1 VNVLLISSSENLV
14 EKVAEHLIGIEKD
27 YSSSLVIFP
36 GKRPSHFLRKVLAGK
51 EKSSFIPPVIL
62 SMDEFIEHIHGESLG
77 LGGRKLEA
85 IDAISILYSI
95 HAASPEHLG
104 KESFLTPDTFF
115 PVGMKIYNDLE
126 ELYIEGIPSK
136 KVKEI
141 DTIAGENIPEPT
153 AKRLQSLSYFYETFY
168 KKIEGDLFS
177 TRSLRYRAVSENIDR
192 LNLDRFQKVILSGFF
207 ALTESEKK
215 IFRSLMKRENTLFIF
230 QEGEGMKKK
239 LADLGITGKR
249 EFTPLENPA
258 IYGGEDINKA
268 SVPNRKGGVKA
279 PSFITGF
286 TPTEPEIHC
295 YKSPDSHGQVLGVS
309 TLLKN
314 RIDQKERIDENTV
327 IVLPSSETLLPLFH
341 QALSLLDPDN
351 YNVSLGYPLQRT
363 PLFGFF
369 NNLMEVVFTMDGDR
383 LYVPYYLR
391 FILHPYTKNI
401 YFQGRADITRI
412 LFHAIEEALTE
423 KRTRKFLFLSEL
435 ESDEAIISSIK
446 EKVLRV
452 EPGITLKIMR
462 DHLKAIHANTIRK
475 MLSFKDVGDFARKL
489 KEVVEYIYK
498 NSTARLHP
506 FFYPYS
512 ESFITHLD
520 IISKSL
526 MKDIQFQEVASYFT
540 LFKKY
545 IMTSYTPFAGTP
557 LRGVQVLGF
566 LETRNLK
573 FENVLFLDANEGIIP
588 DTTREDSFL
597 PFKAR
602 QILGLPTYL
611 DREEIMFYT
620 FDTLIRGAK
629 ESHLFYVENDE
640 KERSRFVEKF
650 LWERQKREGKRDDK
664 SYVKTIQYSVNL
676 RDKNPRP
683 INKSVEMIK
692 FLKEYPFSA
701 TSLNTYLYC
710 PLQFYYEY
718 VLGLRE
724 REVVSEEFEKEEIGS
739 FVHLV
744 LSNYFKGKTG
754 SILTEKEMNLKEFEK
769 NFHKHFEEQFGKDPT
784 GEIYLLRKQVERHLK
799 DFIKNYQLPKIKEF
813 QTKILGLEQRID
825 VAKDSFKLGA
835 RLDRVEK
842 RGDRTIIIDY
852 KTSANKNYLTINY
865 NKLDLKNRDSWSE
878 AIGTL
883 QLPFYLVTYSTL
895 TGEKPE
901 EIDCMF
907 LLLGRARIDS
917 DIEVPLFKNEDEFKE
932 NFENLTQVIFSLLRE
947 IVNPDQPFIPTIDPK
962 NNCGRCVYGYICTN

>member
-1 VNVLLISSSENLV
+1 MNVLLISSSENLV

-36 GKRPSHFLRKVLAGK
+36 GKRPSHFLRKVLADK

-62 SMDEFIEHIHGESLG
+62 SMDEFIEHVHDESLG
-77 LGGRKLEA
+77 LDGRKLEA
-85 IDAISILYSI
+85 IDAISILYTI

-104 KESFLTPDTFF
+104 RKSFLTPDTFF

-141 DTIAGENIPEPT
+141 DSIAGENIPQPT

-168 KKIEGDLFS
+168 RRIEEGHFS
-177 TRSLRYRAVSENIDR
+177 TRSSRYRAVSENIDR
-192 LNLDRFQKVILSGFF
+192 LNLDRFKRVILAGFF
-207 ALTESEKK
+207 ALTESEKE
-215 IFRSLMKRENTLFIF
+215 IFRSLMKRENPLFIF
-230 QEGEGMKKK
+230 QEGEGIKKK
-239 LADLGITGKR
+239 LSDLGITAQR
-249 EFTPLENPA
+249 
-258 IYGGEDINKA
+258 
-268 SVPNRKGGVKA
+268 
-279 PSFITGF
+279 GF
-286 TPTEPEIHC
+286 TPNEPEIHC
-295 YKSPDSHGQVLGVS
+295 YKSPDTHGQVLGVS

-314 RIDQKERIDENTV
+314 RIDKKERIDENTV
-327 IVLPSSETLLPLFH
+327 IVLPSPETLLPLFH

-383 LYVPYYLR
+383 LYVPYYLE

-412 LFHAIEEALTE
+412 LFHAIEETLTE
-423 KRTRKFLFLSEL
+423 KRTRKFLSLSEL
-435 ESDEAIISSIK
+435 ESDEVMIGSIK
-446 EKVLRV
+446 EKILRV
-452 EPGITLKIMR
+452 EPGITLKMMKE
-462 DHLKAIHANTIRK
+462 HLETIHSNTLRK

-489 KEVVEYIYK
+489 KEVVEYIYQ

-520 IISKSL
+520 ILSRSL
-526 MKDIQFQEVASYFT
+526 MKEIQFQEVRSYFT

-573 FENVLFLDANEGIIP
+573 FENVLFLDANESIIP

-597 PFKAR
+597 PFKAK

-629 ESHLFYVENDE
+629 ESHLFYVENDA

-650 LWERQKREGKRDDK
+650 LWERQKREGKREDK
-664 SYVKTIQYSVNL
+664 RYVKTIQYSVNL
-676 RDKNPRP
+676 KKEAPRP
-683 INKSVEMIK
+683 IKKSGEMIR

-710 PLQFYYEY
+710 PIQFYYEY
-718 VLGLRE
+718 VLGLRGK
-724 REVVSEEFEKEEIGS
+724 EVVSEEFEKEEIGS

-744 LSNYFKGKTG
+744 LADYFKGKTG
-754 SILTEKEMNLKEFEK
+754 SVLTEKEMNLKEFEK
-769 NFHKHFEEQFGKDPT
+769 VMHKHFEEQYGKDPA
-784 GEIYLLRKQVERHLK
+784 GEIYLLRNQVERHLK
-799 DFIKNYQLPKIKEF
+799 DFIKNYQVPKIKEF

-825 VAKDSFKLGA
+825 VVKDSFKLGA

-842 RGDRTIIIDY
+842 RADRTVIIDY
-852 KTSANKNYLTINY
+852 KTSANKNYLTIHY
-865 NKLDLKNRDSWSE
+865 HKLDLKNRDSWSE

-883 QLPFYLVTYSTL
+883 QLPFYLLTYSTL

-901 EIDCMF
+901 NIGCMF

-917 DIEVPLFKNEDEFKE
+917 DIEVPLFKNETEFQE
-932 NFENLTQVIFSLLRE
+932 NYGNLTQVIFSLLGE
-947 IVNPDQPFIPTIDPK
+947 IINPDQPFLPTTDPK
-962 NNCGRCVYGYICTN
+962 HNCARCVYGYICTN

>member
-1 VNVLLISSSENLV
+1 M
-14 EKVAEHLIGIEKD
+14 
-27 YSSSLVIFP
+27 
-36 GKRPSHFLRKVLAGK
+36 
-51 EKSSFIPPVIL
+51 IL
-62 SMDEFIEHIHGESLG
+62 SMDEFIEHVHDESLV

-85 IDAISILYSI
+85 IDAVSILYTI

-104 KESFLTPDTFF
+104 RKSFLTPDTFF
-115 PVGMKIYNDLE
+115 PVGMKLYNDLE
-126 ELYIEGIPSK
+126 ELFIEGIPSK
-136 KVKEI
+136 KVREI
-141 DTIAGENIPEPT
+141 DSIAGENIPEPT

-168 KKIEGDLFS
+168 KRIDEDHFS
-177 TRSLRYRAVSENIDR
+177 TRSSRYRAVSENIDR
-192 LNLDRFQKVILSGFF
+192 LNLDRFKKVILSGFF
-207 ALTESEKK
+207 ALTESEKN
-215 IFRSLMKRENTLFIF
+215 IFRSLMKRENTFFIF
-230 QEGEGMKKK
+230 QEGDGIKKK
-239 LADLGITGKR
+239 LSDLGIMAKR
-249 EFTPLENPA
+249 EFTP
-258 IYGGEDINKA
+258 
-268 SVPNRKGGVKA
+268 
-279 PSFITGF
+279 
-286 TPTEPEIHC
+286 TEPQIHC

-314 RIDQKERIDENTV
+314 RIDKKERIDENTV

-383 LYVPYYLR
+383 LYVPYYLE

-423 KRTRKFLFLSEL
+423 KRTRKFLSLSEL

-452 EPGITLKIMR
+452 EPGITLKMIR
-462 DHLKAIHANTIRK
+462 EHLEAIHGNTIRK

-520 IISKSL
+520 ILSRSL
-526 MKDIQFQEVASYFT
+526 MKEIQFQEVGSYFA

-573 FENVLFLDANEGIIP
+573 FENVIFLDANESIIP

-597 PFKAR
+597 PFKAK

-640 KERSRFVEKF
+640 KEKSRFVERF

-664 SYVKTIQYSVNL
+664 SYVRTIQYFVNL

-683 INKSVEMIK
+683 IKKSGEMIK

-724 REVVSEEFEKEEIGS
+724 REVVSEELEKEEIGS

-744 LSNYFKGKTG
+744 LYDYFKGKAGSVLTG
-754 SILTEKEMNLKEFEK
+754 KEMNLKEFEK
-769 NFHKHFEEQFGKDPT
+769 VIRKNFDEQYGKDPG
-784 GEIYLLRKQVERHLK
+784 GEIYLLRNQVERHLK
-799 DFIKNYQLPKIKEF
+799 DFIKNYQVPKTEEF
-813 QTKILGLEQRID
+813 QTKILSLEQRID
-825 VAKDSFKLGA
+825 LVKDSFKLGA
-835 RLDRVEK
+835 RLDRIEK
-842 RGDRTIIIDY
+842 RGDRTVIIDY
-852 KTSANKNYLTINY
+852 KTSANKNYLTINF

-883 QLPFYLVTYSTL
+883 QLPFYLLTYSTL

-901 EIDCMF
+901 NIDCMF

-917 DIEVPLFKNEDEFKE
+917 DIEVPLFKNEAEFKE
-932 NFENLTQVIFSLLRE
+932 NFGNLTQVIFSLLRE
-947 IVNPDQPFIPTIDPK
+947 IVNPDQPFLPTIDPK
-962 NNCGRCVYGYICTN
+962 NNCARCPYGYICTN

>member
-1 VNVLLISSSENLV
+1 MFELQKEDQVNVLLISSSENLV
-14 EKVAEHLIGIEKD
+14 EKVAERLIGIEKD

-36 GKRPSHFLRKVLAGK
+36 GKRPSHFLRKVLADK
-51 EKSSFIPPVIL
+51 VKSSFIPPVIH
-62 SMDEFIEHIHGESLG
+62 SIDEFIEHVHGESLG

-85 IDAISILYSI
+85 IDAISILYGI

-104 KESFLTPDTFF
+104 KKNFLTPDTFF

-126 ELYIEGIPSK
+126 ELCIEGVPPK
-136 KVKEI
+136 KVREI
-141 DTIAGENIPEPT
+141 DAIAGEKIPEPT
-153 AKRLQSLSYFYETFY
+153 AKRLQSFSYFYEAFY
-168 KKIEGDLFS
+168 KKIEEDHYS
-177 TRSLRYRAVSENIDR
+177 TRSSRYRAVSENIDR
-192 LNLDRFQKVILSGFF
+192 LNLGGFKKVILAGFF

-215 IFRSLMKRENTLFIF
+215 IFRSLMKRENALFIF
-230 QEGEGMKKK
+230 QEGDGIKKK
-239 LADLGITGKR
+239 LADLGIIGKR
-249 EFTPLENPA
+249 GL
-258 IYGGEDINKA
+258 A
-268 SVPNRKGGVKA
+268 S
-279 PSFITGF
+279 
-286 TPTEPEIHC
+286 TEPEIHC

-314 RIDQKERIDENTV
+314 RMDKKERVDENTV
-327 IVLPSSETLLPLFH
+327 IVLPSSETLIPLFH
-341 QALSLLDPDN
+341 QALCLLDPDN

-369 NNLMEVVFTMDGDR
+369 NNLTEVVTAMDGDR
-383 LYVPYYLR
+383 LYVPYYLE

-401 YFQGRADITRI
+401 YFQGRPDITRI
-412 LFHAIEEALTE
+412 LFHIIEETLTE
-423 KRTRKFLFLSEL
+423 KRSKKFLSLTEL
-435 ESDEAIISSIK
+435 EGDEAMIASIK
-446 EKVLRV
+446 EKVLSA
-452 EPGITLKIMR
+452 EPGITLKTMKE
-462 DHLKAIHANTIRK
+462 HLAAIHANTIGK
-475 MLSFKDVGDFARKL
+475 MLSFKDVGDFAKKL
-489 KEVVEYIYK
+489 KEVVEYIYQ

-520 IISKSL
+520 VLSKSL
-526 MKDIQFQEVASYFT
+526 MREIRFQEVGSYFT

-545 IMTSYTPFAGTP
+545 IMASYTPFAGTP

-620 FDTLIRGAK
+620 FDTLVRGAK

-640 KERSRFVEKF
+640 KERSRFVERF
-650 LWERQKREGKRDDK
+650 LWEGQKREGKRDEK
-664 SYVKTIQYSVNL
+664 GYVKTIRYSVNL
-676 RDKNPRP
+676 RDKKPRP
-683 INKSVEMIK
+683 IDKSAEMRK
-692 FLKEYPFSA
+692 FLKEYSFSA

-744 LSNYFKGKTG
+744 LSDYFKGKIG
-754 SILTEKEMNLKEFEK
+754 SILTEKELDLKKFEK
-769 NFHKHFEEQFGKDPT
+769 VIRKRFEEQYGKDPT
-784 GEIYLLRKQVERHLK
+784 GEIYLLRNQVENHLK
-799 DFIKNYQLPKIKEF
+799 DFIKNYQLPKIKEV
-813 QTKILGLEQRID
+813 QTRILDLERRID
-825 VAKDSFKLGA
+825 AVKDSFKLGA
-835 RLDRVEK
+835 RLDRVER
-842 RGDRTIIIDY
+842 RGERTAIIDY

-865 NKLDLKNRDSWSE
+865 KKLDLKDRDSWSE
-878 AIGTL
+878 AIGSL
-883 QLPFYLVTYSTL
+883 QLPFYLITYSAL

-917 DIEVPLFKNEDEFKE
+917 SIEVPLFRNETEFKE
-932 NFENLTQVIFSLLRE
+932 NFGNLTQVIFSLLKE
-947 IVNPDQPFIPTIDPK
+947 IVNPDQAFLPTIDPK
-962 NNCGRCVYGYICTN
+962 KNCARCAYGYICTN